1 MIVETKK
8 RKYSGQLFLI
18 ALSVL
23 MIAYS
28 VLLSFE
34 AKTLILKG
42 AIALNTVFYCSIL
55 LISCDAIPFYK
66 IGGDDEQ

>member
-42 AIALNTVFYCSIL
+42 AIALNTVFYCAIL

>member
-42 AIALNTVFYCSIL
+42 AIALNTVFYCAVL
-55 LISCDAIPFYK
+55 LIACNAVPFLK
-66 IGGDDEQ
+66 TGGNHE